1 MNDTATT
8 PDRTDVVES
17 VLFNTLQLTGD
28 VTTKQLEKGIK
39 RKEVKGEKVWLIGH
53 VFLIFQKINNANSC
67 QTAARKTSR
76 EPCGSQRK

>member
-39 RKEVKGEKVWLIGH
+39 RKEVKGEKV
-53 VFLIFQKINNANSC
+53 
-67 QTAARKTSR
+67 
-76 EPCGSQRK
+76 